1 MNASLSGSGPK
12 GPGKLRLVVGM
23 GLLAV
28 LAAAGCGGSGSAPP
42 APSKDLS
49 SYDTLAAD
57 TLDGGRW
64 LTPEYVRTISGGKA
78 HLSVRATDMRAFSVQ
93 GNVYTSRLSAVP
105 AGGGRVT
112 TLQAEVSVPAATAV
126 RNGAATLSGAVRLRY
141 QPPADRGL
149 SFPGDSRNLLIAG
162 LEVYDSGT
170 GPVIRRRVSH
180 CDDDACITAG
190 TSGITLV
197 DPESF
202 TTIGVSAT
210 APAAH
215 DTAYTLTL
223 SVDEGS
229 SVFTWTVRGG
239 AFGAGVSGTAD
250 VTTWLATAGMTLAS
264 GWSGA
269 ELAARTLDPGADGG
283 SSGAVTATFDNVML
297 GTNGAAASLHDDFSG
312 SPSSEATGFSL
323 DRWSSGGAVVE
334 ASGGAVRLV
343 GIATLGGAST
353 AGYRLT
359 SLTATYPTTYNTWQ
373 ADVAITHSTPGGVG
387 NLVRL
392 GGAFLSDGTAGGA
405 HDASG
410 DIVSDVTLSTSSASY
425 RILRC
430 FTASCGVMSTIAQQA
445 LTPSAAHPLGL
456 GTVHTVA
463 VRWNPV
469 SRVFTYRLDDA
480 TPVDVQF
487 ATSTV
492 TGPPHVPSRYVRA
505 EVLTPSGHP
514 VGTTSSIEASVRNV
528 VVAP

>member
-12 GPGKLRLVVGM
+12 GPGKLRLVVG
-23 GLLAV
+23 LLAV

-42 APSKDLS
+42 TPSKDLS
-49 SYDTLAAD
+49 TYDTLSAD
-57 TLDGGRW
+57 TLDGARW
-64 LTPEYVRTISGGKA
+64 QTPEYVRTISGGKA

-197 DPESF
+197 DPEGF

-215 DTAYTLTL
+215 DTTYTLTL

-250 VTTWLATAGMTLAS
+250 VTSWLGTAGMTLAS

-312 SPSSEATGFSL
+312 GPSSEATGFSV
-323 DRWSSGGAVVE
+323 DRWSSGVAAVE
-334 ASGGAVRLV
+334 ASGGAVRL
-343 GIATLGGAST
+343 ISTATLGGASNP
-353 AGYRLT
+353 GYRLT
-359 SLTATYPTTYNTWQ
+359 SLAAKYPTTPNTWQ
-373 ADVAITHSTPGGVG
+373 ADVAIVRSTPGG

-392 GGAFLSDGTAGGA
+392 GGAFLNDGTAGGTN
-405 HDASG
+405 DATG
-410 DIVSDVTLSTSSASY
+410 DIVSDVALSTSSASC

-430 FTASCGVMSTIAQQA
+430 FTANCGTMAEIAHQVLA
-445 LTPSAAHPLGL
+445 PSAAHPLGL

-463 VRWNPV
+463 VRWSPV

-480 TPVDVQF
+480 PPVDVQF
-487 ATSTV
+487 ATSTL
-492 TGPPHVPSRYVRA
+492 TGPPRVPSRYIRA
-505 EVLTPSGHP
+505 EALIPFGHP
-514 VGTTSSIEASVRNV
+514 VGTTANIEATVRNV
-528 VVAP
+528 VVTP